1 MIDIVNGTLR
11 ISVRNLVEFI
21 CRKGDIDNRFSGVT
35 DKTAMDAGSR
45 AHRKIQKSMGGDYN
59 AEVSLSYT
67 YDNDIYDI
75 TVEGRA
81 DGIFNKDGYTYVDE
95 IKGTYK
101 DVKYLS
107 EPVEVHKAQAMC
119 YAYIYALK
127 NNLDTIGIRMTYVN
141 LTDEAIKYFTEVMRF
156 EELKKWFEAVLSE
169 LIKWGNYVYYHR
181 KSRNIS
187 IKELEFPFEYR
198 EGQRNLAVSVYKAI
212 RITTIYI
219 FRHLQGWARLY
230 PPCFRLLSQ
239 WERNTRTKY
248 FI

>member
-95 IKGTYK
+95 IKGIYK

-107 EPVEVHKAQAMC
+107 AQD
-119 YAYIYALK
+119 YAYY
-127 NNLDTIGIRMTYVN
+127 
-141 LTDEAIKYFTEVMRF
+141 
-156 EELKKWFEAVLSE
+156 
-169 LIKWGNYVYYHR
+169 
-181 KSRNIS
+181 
-187 IKELEFPFEYR
+187 
-198 EGQRNLAVSVYKAI
+198 
-212 RITTIYI
+212 
-219 FRHLQGWARLY
+219 
-230 PPCFRLLSQ
+230 
-239 WERNTRTKY
+239 RTKTEPPWLGSAWCLLRPAQTELPNIQTREY
-248 FI
+248 CLKCKEQAISKTP

>member
-127 NNLDTIGIRMTYVN
+127 NNVARLQEDHDNAAWMAKQLR
-141 LTDEAIKYFTEVMRF
+141 EAGADVMRQDTNMLF
-156 EELKKWFEAVLSE
+156 VRVGEENAAALGEYMKARNVLINASPIVR
-169 LIKWGNYVYYHR
+169 LVTHLDV
-181 KSRNIS
+181 SRA
-187 IKELEFPFEYR
+187 
-198 EGQRNLAVSVYKAI
+198 QLAEVAAHW
-212 RITTIYI
+212 RA
-219 FRHLQGWARLY
+219 FLAR
-230 PPCFRLLSQ
+230 
-239 WERNTRTKY
+239 
-248 FI
+248 

>member
-127 NNLDTIGIRMTYVN
+127 NNLDTIGLRMTYVN
-141 LTDEAIKYFTEVMRF
+141 LTDEAIKYFTEIMSF
-156 EELKKWFEAVLSE
+156 E
-169 LIKWGNYVYYHR
+169 N
-181 KSRNIS
+181 
-187 IKELEFPFEYR
+187 
-198 EGQRNLAVSVYKAI
+198 
-212 RITTIYI
+212 
-219 FRHLQGWARLY
+219 
-230 PPCFRLLSQ
+230 
-239 WERNTRTKY
+239 
-248 FI
+248 

>member
-1 MIDIVNGTLR
+1 
-11 ISVRNLVEFI
+11 
-21 CRKGDIDNRFSGVT
+21 
-35 DKTAMDAGSR
+35 
-45 AHRKIQKSMGGDYN
+45 
-59 AEVSLSYT
+59 
-67 YDNDIYDI
+67 
-75 TVEGRA
+75 
-81 DGIFNKDGYTYVDE
+81 
-95 IKGTYK
+95 
-101 DVKYLS
+101 
-107 EPVEVHKAQAMC
+107 
-119 YAYIYALK
+119 
-127 NNLDTIGIRMTYVN
+127 MTYVN
-141 LTDEAIKYFTEVMRF
+141 LTDEAIKYFTEVMSF

-219 FRHLQGWARLY
+219 FRHLQGWARPY

-239 WERNTRTKY
+239 WERNTGTKY